1 MAVFRSSNILAN
13 YFKPLNEALYAK
25 ESILEIIKASL
36 KMIGKGFLYGTG
48 FALGVWFLFTF
59 VLSNIRY
66 PNSPIAAES
75 ESVMVANSTKVKS
88 SKIKIISSKSISR
101 PYLIDIIGT
110 LKNTGDLSTSG
121 VNLKADL
128 FDENNNFI
136 FQCETWLSDEIAPD
150 QSLNFKVGCHGINED
165 IYKNFGSYKLKASR

>member
-1 MAVFRSSNILAN
+1 LLGSALLHILAN
-13 YFKPLNEALYAK
+13 NFLPIISALYAK
-25 ESILEIIKASL
+25 ERILEIIKAAL
-36 KMIGKGFLYGTG
+36 KMIGKGFLYGSG

-66 PNSPIAAES
+66 PNSPIAAGS
-75 ESVMVANSTKVKS
+75 ESIIEAKSNKVKS
-88 SKIKIISSKSISR
+88 SKIAILSSKSISR

-110 LKNTGDLSTSG
+110 LKNTGELSTSG
-121 VNLKADL
+121 INLKADL

-136 FQCETWLSDEIAPD
+136 FQCETWLSDEIAPE

-165 IYKNFGSYKLKASR
+165 IYKSFNSYKLKASR